1 MHRLDPATLFVAHS
15 VTFGVVALV
24 MAFYYATQR
33 THPGFRD
40 WLAGAAAQAVA
51 LLAFSLIG
59 SGRANL
65 VAVLLV
71 NALVVLGVDRF
82 YRGTVRFAGKEPR
95 LTAADAAVYG
105 AGLVAYGWWLV
116 GDYDVP
122 RRILVFSIC
131 VAYGTAKVAVAAS
144 RVAHGP
150 YRTSGLFLALANLA
164 AMAIHLTRAV
174 AVLARAGR
182 RPDELL
188 QRSGVEALLL
198 AVATGTGVIA
208 VLAFIILNGRRTT
221 AELEDALGQVKQLEG
236 IIPICMHCKKVRVDP
251 DSWHQIESYVAAH
264 THATFSHGIC
274 PDCYGQHHRG
284 APDPPR

>member
-1 MHRLDPATLFVAHS
+1 MHRLDPATLFVAQS

-33 THPGFRD
+33 TYPGFRD
-40 WLAGAAAQAVA
+40 WLAGATAQAVA

-59 SGRANL
+59 NSRTQL
-65 VAVLLV
+65 VVSLLV
-71 NALVVLGVDRF
+71 NVLVVLGVDRF
-82 YRGTVRFAGKEPR
+82 YRGTVRFAGKDPR

-105 AGLVAYGWWLV
+105 ASLIAYGWWLAV
-116 GDYDVP
+116 DYDVS
-122 RRILVFSIC
+122 RRILVFSLC
-131 VAYGTAKVAVAAS
+131 MAYGTAKTAVAAS

-164 AMAIHLTRAV
+164 AAAILLTRAA

-188 QRSGVEALLL
+188 QRSGLEALLL
-198 AVATGTGVIA
+198 AAALGTGVVA

-221 AELEDALGQVKQLEG
+221 AELEEALGQVKQLEG

-251 DSWHQIESYVAAH
+251 GSWHQIESYVAAH

-274 PDCYGQHHRG
+274 PECYGQHHAG
-284 APDPPR
+284 TASPPR

>member
-1 MHRLDPATLFVAHS
+1 MHRLDPATLFVAQS

-33 THPGFRD
+33 TYPGFRD
-40 WLAGAAAQAVA
+40 WLAGATAQAVA

-59 SGRANL
+59 NSRTQL
-65 VAVLLV
+65 VVSLLV
-71 NALVVLGVDRF
+71 NVLVVLGVDRF
-82 YRGTVRFAGKEPR
+82 YRGTVRFAGKDPR

-105 AGLVAYGWWLV
+105 ASLIAYGWWLAV
-116 GDYDVP
+116 DYDVS
-122 RRILVFSIC
+122 RRILVFSLC
-131 VAYGTAKVAVAAS
+131 MAYGTAKTAVAAS

-150 YRTSGLFLALANLA
+150 YRTSGLFLSLANLA
-164 AMAIHLTRAV
+164 AAAILLTRAA

-188 QRSGVEALLL
+188 QRSGLEALLL
-198 AVATGTGVIA
+198 AAALGTGVVA

-221 AELEDALGQVKQLEG
+221 AELEEALGQVKQLEG

-251 DSWHQIESYVAAH
+251 GSWHQIESYVAAH

-274 PDCYGQHHRG
+274 PECYGQHHAG
-284 APDPPR
+284 TANPPR

>member
-1 MHRLDPATLFVAHS
+1 MRPLDPATLFAAQS

-33 THPGFRD
+33 TYPGFRD

-51 LLAFSLIG
+51 LLSFSLIG
-59 SGRANL
+59 NGRANL
-65 VAVLLV
+65 VAVILV
-71 NALVVLGVDRF
+71 NSLVVVGVDRF
-82 YRGTVRFAGKEPR
+82 YRGTVRFAGKVPR
-95 LTAADAAVYG
+95 LTAADALVYG
-105 AGLVAYGWWLV
+105 AGLAAYGWWLV
-116 GDYDVP
+116 VDYDVP

-131 VAYGTAKVAVAAS
+131 VAYGTAKTAVAAR

-164 AMAIHLTRAV
+164 VMAVQLVRA
-174 AVLARAGR
+174 ATVLAGAGR

-188 QRSGVEALLL
+188 QRSGLEALLL
-198 AVATGTGVIA
+198 AATTGTAVVA

-221 AELEDALGQVKQLEG
+221 AELEEALGQVKQLEG

-251 DSWHQIESYVAAH
+251 GSWHQIETYVAAH

-274 PDCYGQHHRG
+274 PSCFGEHHKG
-284 APDPPR
+284 VPDPPR